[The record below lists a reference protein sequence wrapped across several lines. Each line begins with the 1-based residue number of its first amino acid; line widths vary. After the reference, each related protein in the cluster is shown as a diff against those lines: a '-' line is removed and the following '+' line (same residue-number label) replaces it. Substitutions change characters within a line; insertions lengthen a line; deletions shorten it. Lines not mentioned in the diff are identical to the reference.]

1 MRLSRLPGTKLGREL
16 FFVHVLALS
25 RQTFCAF
32 HWAASI
38 HHAAAARGRQPASSN
53 LPNCWRHR
61 TSGRTHHLVYNAAR
75 TFLPARTPASQLST
89 LPWLSECDRRARRRA
104 RHCGSFQRPSFR
116 VNYSRLLTGK
126 KIVKR
131 NAPAMRRYLT
141 LRRPA
146 YCEEPLT
153 LLSENG
159 QSLIFQSSCFHVRVC
174 RKSRASDS
182 HAAFV
187 TEGQCVGKIDKHAR

>member
-1 MRLSRLPGTKLGREL
+1 MPLPCQGKPFAPSIGQQASITLQQ
-16 FFVHVLALS
+16 LAAGSLH
-25 RQTFCAF
+25 RQTCQTVGG
-32 HWAASI
+32 I
-38 HHAAAARGRQPASSN
+38 EPPDE
-53 LPNCWRHR
+53 LT
-61 TSGRTHHLVYNAAR
+61 TSFTEYNAAR

-159 QSLIFQSSCFHVRVC
+159 QSLIFQPLML
-174 RKSRASDS
+174 SRTSMPEI
-182 HAAFV
+182 
-187 TEGQCVGKIDKHAR
+187 TGIG